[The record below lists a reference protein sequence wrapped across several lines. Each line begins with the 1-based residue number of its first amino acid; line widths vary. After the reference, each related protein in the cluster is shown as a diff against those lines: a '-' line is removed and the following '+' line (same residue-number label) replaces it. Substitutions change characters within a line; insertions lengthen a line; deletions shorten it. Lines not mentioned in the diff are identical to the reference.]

1 MDWRGRLETRA
12 AWWTLLAGVPVFV
25 LSALAVAGLIVF
37 GVVAAFRGELLLSLW
52 ALAGALVGCRAVLIA
67 VEALGQLW
75 WRRLLH
81 ALALWAVVIA
91 LHPGWWIS
99 QG

>member
-12 AWWTLLAGVPVFV
+12 AFWTLLAGVPVFV
-25 LSALAVAGLIVF
+25 GSALAVPVLAGF
-37 GVVAAFRGELLLSLW
+37 GLLWAVRGELISSLW
-52 ALAGALVGCRAVLIA
+52 ALAGALVALHAVVIC

-81 ALALWAVVIA
+81 VLALWALVA
-91 LHPGWWIS
+91 AFYPRWWLDS
-99 QG
+99 